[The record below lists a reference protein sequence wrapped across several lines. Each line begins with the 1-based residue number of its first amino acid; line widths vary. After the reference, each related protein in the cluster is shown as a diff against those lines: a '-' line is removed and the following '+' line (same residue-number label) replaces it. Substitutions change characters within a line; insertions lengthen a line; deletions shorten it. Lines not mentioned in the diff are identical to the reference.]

1 MTPAEARR
9 AIALLDLT
17 SLNDADDDAAALA
30 LCRRAVTPFGPAA
43 AVCLWPRFVAL
54 ARDALAGT
62 GVKVATVVNFPHG
75 EDAPDRIAAATR
87 GAVAD
92 GADEIDV
99 VAPWRRFL
107 AGDAASFTEVLAAC
121 RAACDADLG
130 DFTSS
135 VIPAKAGIHLFDKVD
150 DEVDPC
156 LRGGDDKKVK
166 GRVRLK
172 VILESG
178 AFDDAGAL
186 RAAADLALAAGADFL
201 KTSTGKREPG
211 ATPDAMDVFYDA
223 ILAAGVRAGV
233 KASGGVRTAEQAQ
246 AYLAQADARM
256 GPDWAAP
263 ATFRFGASALLDALL
278 AVAGRED

>member
-9 AIALLDLT
+9 AVALLDLT
-17 SLNDADDDAAALA
+17 SLNDADDEAAALA

-43 AVCLWPRFVAL
+43 AVCLWPRFVGL
-54 ARDALAGT
+54 AREALAGT
-62 GVKVATVVNFPHG
+62 GVKIATVVNFPHG
-75 EDAPDRIAAATR
+75 EDAPDGIAAATR
-87 GAVAD
+87 AAVAN

-121 RAACDADLG
+121 RAACG
-130 DFTSS
+130 D
-135 VIPAKAGIHLFDKVD
+135 G
-150 DEVDPC
+150 
-156 LRGGDDKKVK
+156 
-166 GRVRLK
+166 VRLK

-178 AFDDAGAL
+178 AFDDWHAL

-211 ATPDAMDVFYDA
+211 ATPQAMDVFYDA
-223 ILAAGVRAGV
+223 ILAAGRATGVRAGV

-256 GPDWAAP
+256 GPDWATA

>member
-17 SLNDADDDAAALA
+17 SLNDADDEASALA

-54 ARDALAGT
+54 AREALAGT
-62 GVKVATVVNFPHG
+62 GVQIATVVNFPHG

-87 GAVAD
+87 AAVAD

-107 AGDAASFTEVLAAC
+107 AGDAAFFTEVLAAC
-121 RAACDADLG
+121 RAACG
-130 DFTSS
+130 D
-135 VIPAKAGIHLFDKVD
+135 G
-150 DEVDPC
+150 
-156 LRGGDDKKVK
+156 
-166 GRVRLK
+166 VRLK

-186 RAAADLALAAGADFL
+186 RAATDLALAAGADFL

-278 AVAGRED
+278 AAAGREG

>member
-17 SLNDADDDAAALA
+17 SLNDGDDNAAALA
-30 LCRRAVTPFGPAA
+30 LCRRAVTPFGAVA
-43 AVCLWPRFVAL
+43 AVCLWPRFVGFACE
-54 ARDALAGT
+54 ALAGT
-62 GVKVATVVNFPHG
+62 GVKIATVVNFPHG

-121 RAACDADLG
+121 RAACG
-130 DFTSS
+130 D
-135 VIPAKAGIHLFDKVD
+135 G
-150 DEVDPC
+150 
-156 LRGGDDKKVK
+156 
-166 GRVRLK
+166 VRLK

-178 AFDDAGAL
+178 AFEDAGAL

-211 ATPDAMDVFYDA
+211 ATLEAMDVFYDA

-256 GPDWAAP
+256 GPDWATA